1 MNLITSVEANPRE
14 NIQRSLTSSLPLT
27 FDSCHY
33 ALNGIN
39 DTVNTITCTLENSQ
53 HARNAYTCDRFT
65 ICEDYNRDIQQF
77 DERLLEIMEIHT
89 HSVKHRRKR
98 AGRDTDNQPS
108 KDICERRVIELSP
121 TSATAEEGRVS
132 NAFDDTMSPA
142 TEDRTMTLE
151 VMKQQH
157 QPPAKQILATEQNRK
172 IVSLEELLQSLNGMM
187 EIELDLLKQIN
198 ERRSDLDS
206 KTVIE
211 RESALEDCL
220 RQQSR
225 DTIALISSYQPKT
238 DKYHL
243 SHPCYKGKRKGLPTV
258 ERILQDVE
266 KIKGEGNT

>member
-33 ALNGIN
+33 VLNGIN
-39 DTVNTITCTLENSQ
+39 DTVNVITCSLEDSQ
-53 HARNAYTCDRFT
+53 HARNAYTRDRST

-77 DERLLEIMEIHT
+77 DEKLLEIMEIHT
-89 HSVKHRRKR
+89 HSVKHKMKR
-98 AGRDTDNQPS
+98 AGRDTDNQP
-108 KDICERRVIELSP
+108 RRVIELSP
-121 TSATAEEGRVS
+121 TSATAEEERVS
-132 NAFDDTMSPA
+132 NAFDDTISPE
-142 TEDRTMTLE
+142 TEDLTMTLE

-172 IVSLEELLQSLNGMM
+172 LVSLEELLQSLNGMM
-187 EIELDLLKQIN
+187 EIELDLLKEIN

-211 RESALEDCL
+211 RESALEDCQ